1 MAVAPLAERLGF
13 GPTDRVVIVSADG
26 LGVSHATT
34 VGCYD
39 ALRAGGATSA
49 SLVMPG
55 PWSRFA
61 ASQYRGEDVGV
72 DLTLNAE
79 HELLRWGPITQA
91 PSLLDGDG
99 GFPRTLLDVWDHA
112 DVDEVRRECR
122 AQIERAVL
130 WGFDVTHL
138 TSHLATMQL
147 RPELFDVY
155 LDMALEFGLPMRLA
169 DASDQLAV
177 GFPFRELAE
186 EENVIAPDRVVG
198 VLGGRIGESPGAS
211 LAEAL
216 ACTPRRTMRSSAR
229 TTSRQTAACATP
241 GSWPMP
247 QRSLPP
253 SLVPECNS
261 SDGVRSGRSCV
272 AERVGARRPEPALG
286 VARCL
291 LRGPE
296 AVDVGDVRR
305 YRKHLAVAVVE
316 EFEVHERPVAG
327 APHVCEEP
335 PVPIAFFDV
344 AFEAHAGALG
354 EHLVEVVAGLAAEA
368 LHGHPRID
376 RLGCIDPDQADPLG
390 LSAEIDHDRVAVD
403 DAHHGRVRREHGRRG
418 A

>member
-39 ALRAGGATSA
+39 ALRVGSATSA

-186 EENVIAPDRVVG
+186 EENVVAPDRVVG
-198 VLGGRIGESPGAS
+198 VLGGRIGESPDAS

-216 ACTPRRTMRSSAR
+216 AGVGEGVTEIVLYPAADDAELRSYDQQADSSVRDAR
-229 TTSRQTAACATP
+229 ELGDATA
-241 GSWPMP
+241 
-247 QRSLPP
+247 
-253 SLVPECNS
+253 
-261 SDGVRSGRSCV
+261 V
-272 AERVGARRPEPALG
+272 AAA
-286 VARCL
+286 VARAGVQL
-291 LRGPE
+291 VGWRALR
-296 AVDVGDVRR
+296 AIMRR
-305 YRKHLAVAVVE
+305 
-316 EFEVHERPVAG
+316 
-327 APHVCEEP
+327 
-335 PVPIAFFDV
+335 
-344 AFEAHAGALG
+344 
-354 EHLVEVVAGLAAEA
+354 
-368 LHGHPRID
+368 
-376 RLGCIDPDQADPLG
+376 
-390 LSAEIDHDRVAVD
+390 
-403 DAHHGRVRREHGRRG
+403 
-418 A
+418 

>member
-1 MAVAPLAERLGF
+1 MAVTPLAERLGF

-186 EENVIAPDRVVG
+186 EENVVAPDRVVG
-198 VLGGRIGESPGAS
+198 VLGGRIGESPDAS

-216 ACTPRRTMRSSAR
+216 AGVGEGVTEIVLYPAADDAELRSYDQQADSSVRDAR
-229 TTSRQTAACATP
+229 ELGDATA
-241 GSWPMP
+241 
-247 QRSLPP
+247 
-253 SLVPECNS
+253 
-261 SDGVRSGRSCV
+261 V
-272 AERVGARRPEPALG
+272 AAA
-286 VARCL
+286 VARAGVQL
-291 LRGPE
+291 VGWRALR
-296 AVDVGDVRR
+296 AIMRR
-305 YRKHLAVAVVE
+305 
-316 EFEVHERPVAG
+316 
-327 APHVCEEP
+327 
-335 PVPIAFFDV
+335 
-344 AFEAHAGALG
+344 
-354 EHLVEVVAGLAAEA
+354 
-368 LHGHPRID
+368 
-376 RLGCIDPDQADPLG
+376 
-390 LSAEIDHDRVAVD
+390 
-403 DAHHGRVRREHGRRG
+403 
-418 A
+418 

>member
-39 ALRAGGATSA
+39 ALRVGSATSA

-186 EENVIAPDRVVG
+186 EENVVAPDRVVG
-198 VLGGRIGESPGAS
+198 VLGGRIGESPDAS

-216 ACTPRRTMRSSAR
+216 AGVGEGVTEIVLYPAADDAELRSYDQQADSSVRDAR
-229 TTSRQTAACATP
+229 ELADATA
-241 GSWPMP
+241 
-247 QRSLPP
+247 
-253 SLVPECNS
+253 
-261 SDGVRSGRSCV
+261 V
-272 AERVGARRPEPALG
+272 AAA
-286 VARCL
+286 VARAGVQL
-291 LRGPE
+291 VGWRALR
-296 AVDVGDVRR
+296 AIMRR
-305 YRKHLAVAVVE
+305 
-316 EFEVHERPVAG
+316 
-327 APHVCEEP
+327 
-335 PVPIAFFDV
+335 
-344 AFEAHAGALG
+344 
-354 EHLVEVVAGLAAEA
+354 
-368 LHGHPRID
+368 
-376 RLGCIDPDQADPLG
+376 
-390 LSAEIDHDRVAVD
+390 
-403 DAHHGRVRREHGRRG
+403 
-418 A
+418 

>member
-1 MAVAPLAERLGF
+1 MAVTPLAERLGF

-39 ALRAGGATSA
+39 ALRVGSATSA

-216 ACTPRRTMRSSAR
+216 AGVGEGVTEIVLYPAADDAELRSYDQQADSSVRDAR
-229 TTSRQTAACATP
+229 ELADATA
-241 GSWPMP
+241 
-247 QRSLPP
+247 
-253 SLVPECNS
+253 
-261 SDGVRSGRSCV
+261 V
-272 AERVGARRPEPALG
+272 AAA
-286 VARCL
+286 VARAGVQL
-291 LRGPE
+291 VGWRALR
-296 AVDVGDVRR
+296 AIMRR
-305 YRKHLAVAVVE
+305 
-316 EFEVHERPVAG
+316 
-327 APHVCEEP
+327 
-335 PVPIAFFDV
+335 
-344 AFEAHAGALG
+344 
-354 EHLVEVVAGLAAEA
+354 
-368 LHGHPRID
+368 
-376 RLGCIDPDQADPLG
+376 
-390 LSAEIDHDRVAVD
+390 
-403 DAHHGRVRREHGRRG
+403 
-418 A
+418 

>member
-1 MAVAPLAERLGF
+1 MAVTPLAERLGF

-198 VLGGRIGESPGAS
+198 VLGGRIGESPDAS

-216 ACTPRRTMRSSAR
+216 AGVGEGVTEIVLYPAADDAELRSYDQQADSSVRDAR
-229 TTSRQTAACATP
+229 ELADATA
-241 GSWPMP
+241 
-247 QRSLPP
+247 
-253 SLVPECNS
+253 
-261 SDGVRSGRSCV
+261 V
-272 AERVGARRPEPALG
+272 AAA
-286 VARCL
+286 VARAGVQL
-291 LRGPE
+291 VGWRALR
-296 AVDVGDVRR
+296 AIMRR
-305 YRKHLAVAVVE
+305 
-316 EFEVHERPVAG
+316 
-327 APHVCEEP
+327 
-335 PVPIAFFDV
+335 
-344 AFEAHAGALG
+344 
-354 EHLVEVVAGLAAEA
+354 
-368 LHGHPRID
+368 
-376 RLGCIDPDQADPLG
+376 
-390 LSAEIDHDRVAVD
+390 
-403 DAHHGRVRREHGRRG
+403 
-418 A
+418 

>member
-1 MAVAPLAERLGF
+1 MAPLAERLGF

-39 ALRAGGATSA
+39 ALRVGSATSA

-186 EENVIAPDRVVG
+186 EENVVAPDRVVG
-198 VLGGRIGESPGAS
+198 VLGGRIGESPDAS

-216 ACTPRRTMRSSAR
+216 AGVGEGVTEIVLYPAADDAELRSYDQQADSSVRDAR
-229 TTSRQTAACATP
+229 ELGDATA
-241 GSWPMP
+241 
-247 QRSLPP
+247 
-253 SLVPECNS
+253 
-261 SDGVRSGRSCV
+261 V
-272 AERVGARRPEPALG
+272 AAA
-286 VARCL
+286 VARAGVQL
-291 LRGPE
+291 VGWRALR
-296 AVDVGDVRR
+296 AIMRR
-305 YRKHLAVAVVE
+305 
-316 EFEVHERPVAG
+316 
-327 APHVCEEP
+327 
-335 PVPIAFFDV
+335 
-344 AFEAHAGALG
+344 
-354 EHLVEVVAGLAAEA
+354 
-368 LHGHPRID
+368 
-376 RLGCIDPDQADPLG
+376 
-390 LSAEIDHDRVAVD
+390 
-403 DAHHGRVRREHGRRG
+403 
-418 A
+418 

>member
-39 ALRAGGATSA
+39 ALRVGSATSA

-169 DASDQLAV
+169 DAADQLAV

-216 ACTPRRTMRSSAR
+216 AGVGEGVTEIVLYPAADDAELRSYDQQADSSVRDAR
-229 TTSRQTAACATP
+229 ELGDATA
-241 GSWPMP
+241 
-247 QRSLPP
+247 
-253 SLVPECNS
+253 
-261 SDGVRSGRSCV
+261 V
-272 AERVGARRPEPALG
+272 AAA
-286 VARCL
+286 VARAGVQL
-291 LRGPE
+291 VGWRALR
-296 AVDVGDVRR
+296 AIMRR
-305 YRKHLAVAVVE
+305 
-316 EFEVHERPVAG
+316 
-327 APHVCEEP
+327 
-335 PVPIAFFDV
+335 
-344 AFEAHAGALG
+344 
-354 EHLVEVVAGLAAEA
+354 
-368 LHGHPRID
+368 
-376 RLGCIDPDQADPLG
+376 
-390 LSAEIDHDRVAVD
+390 
-403 DAHHGRVRREHGRRG
+403 
-418 A
+418 

>member
-39 ALRAGGATSA
+39 ALRVGSATSA

-198 VLGGRIGESPGAS
+198 VLGGRIGESPDAS

-216 ACTPRRTMRSSAR
+216 AGVGEGVTEIVLYPAADDAELRSYDQQADSSVRDAR
-229 TTSRQTAACATP
+229 ELGDATA
-241 GSWPMP
+241 
-247 QRSLPP
+247 
-253 SLVPECNS
+253 
-261 SDGVRSGRSCV
+261 V
-272 AERVGARRPEPALG
+272 AAA
-286 VARCL
+286 VARAGVQL
-291 LRGPE
+291 VGWRALR
-296 AVDVGDVRR
+296 AIMRR
-305 YRKHLAVAVVE
+305 
-316 EFEVHERPVAG
+316 
-327 APHVCEEP
+327 
-335 PVPIAFFDV
+335 
-344 AFEAHAGALG
+344 
-354 EHLVEVVAGLAAEA
+354 
-368 LHGHPRID
+368 
-376 RLGCIDPDQADPLG
+376 
-390 LSAEIDHDRVAVD
+390 
-403 DAHHGRVRREHGRRG
+403 
-418 A
+418 